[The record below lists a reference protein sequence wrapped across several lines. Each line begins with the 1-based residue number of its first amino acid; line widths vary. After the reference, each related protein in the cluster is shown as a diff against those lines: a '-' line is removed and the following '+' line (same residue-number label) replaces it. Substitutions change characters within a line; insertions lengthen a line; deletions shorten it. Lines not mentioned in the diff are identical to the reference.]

1 MAPLRPGG
9 ETMAKQMFKKKF
21 GGYFNAGS
29 EDRKQRW
36 LNTGHV
42 NGGPVKH
49 LSREEI
55 EILYGQQPARRF
67 GPPPR
72 R

>member
-1 MAPLRPGG
+1 
-9 ETMAKQMFKKKF
+9 MAKQMFKKRF
-21 GGYFNAGS
+21 GGHFNEGS
-29 EDRKQRW
+29 EERKQRW

-55 EILYGQQPARRF
+55 AAIYGQQPARRF
-67 GPPPR
+67 GPAR
-72 R
+72 RG